1 MSTETKFD
9 LIRAWAEERG
19 LYAKGDVK
27 TQYVKLGEEFGE
39 LGKSIIQDN
48 SGELVDAIGDMVVV
62 LTNLAHLAGFK
73 IEDCID
79 AAYDEIK
86 DRKGKM
92 VGGSFVKQGPV
103 NAEEIKLSGSYT
115 GRVFRCDISPDV
127 EVSQQLQCN
136 GFYNGETYRE
146 VSNGKPNAGLFAL
159 YLENNIGSNLWVDS
173 RFFLPLKADRD
184 GSVSL

>member
-103 NAEEIKLSGSYT
+103 NAAEIKNENIYT
-115 GRVFRCDISPDV
+115 GRVFRCN
-127 EVSQQLQCN
+127 VSAESDASMYLQIN
-136 GFYNGETYRE
+136 GFFNEGNYNE
-146 VSNGKPNAGLFAL
+146 VKTSKPNSGLFAL
-159 YLENNIGSNLWVDS
+159 YLENNRGSKFWVDS
-173 RFFLPLKADRD
+173 RFFLPLKPERD

>member
-103 NAEEIKLSGSYT
+103 NAAEIKQDRPYT
-115 GRVFRCDISPDV
+115 GRVFRFAIDPSMEIAQHF
-127 EVSQQLQCN
+127 E
-136 GFYNGETYRE
+136 YNGYVNGQSYKEAA
-146 VSNGKPNAGLFAL
+146 NGKPNSGLFAL
-159 YLENNIGSNLWVDS
+159 YLENDNGNRFWVDA
-173 RFFLPLKADRD
+173 RFFTELKPEQE
-184 GSVSL
+184 